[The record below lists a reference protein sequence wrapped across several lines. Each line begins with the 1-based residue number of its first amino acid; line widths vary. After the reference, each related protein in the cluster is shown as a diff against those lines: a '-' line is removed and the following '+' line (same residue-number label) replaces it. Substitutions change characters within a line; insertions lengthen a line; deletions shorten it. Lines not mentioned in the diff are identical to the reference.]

1 MSEKQAELNHQPQ
14 TIFKMVFDMPLKISC
29 NAIYSGVHYRS
40 RMKHKSIYRWEV
52 LRAISAQHIQPIS
65 NYPVALIFK
74 FSFSKHPL
82 DASNCSYMAKLIED
96 GLVQQK
102 IFDNDD
108 IKFVKKVTL
117 ESVKA
122 DKDEIHLE
130 VTHDP
135 EDKPRIKVKR
145 INKTLSKHS
154 QDKLFG

>member
-1 MSEKQAELNHQPQ
+1 
-14 TIFKMVFDMPLKISC
+14 
-29 NAIYSGVHYRS
+29 
-40 RMKHKSIYRWEV
+40 
-52 LRAISAQHIQPIS
+52 
-65 NYPVALIFK
+65 
-74 FSFSKHPL
+74 
-82 DASNCSYMAKLIED
+82 MAKLIED

-145 INKTLSKHS
+145 INNPISKS
-154 QDKLFG
+154 TKENLFG